1 MKHKELIT
9 MIISAEQNK
18 MAGVGVNGDF
28 LLFAVWYLLILE
40 PYYFFKNAAFKK
52 KWAKI
57 VCR

>member
-1 MKHKELIT
+1 MKHKKLIT

-18 MAGVGVNGDF
+18 MVGVGVKGDF
-28 LLFAVWYLLILE
+28 LLFAILYLLILK

-52 KWAKI
+52 KRTKI